1 MHKELTAVDHKER
14 SRTFPCCQRKREMVR
29 YTRWQPKDFRAT
41 HCGAGEERTSMDTFI
56 DKLSQKKNAQEM
68 IRANSAAEAAK
79 MAEMQNQ
86 LKTYDEVMQEIR
98 RVNLKTSENVENV
111 RKLLAECM
119 EKLEGLET
127 DGGDNGNVE
136 QELAGIKALLQERFA
151 QSEDFMHKE
160 SVKVY
165 RNVQAAFT
173 EELEKQ
179 TEQAKVSRGHGTP
192 LWLSVLILVGVTV
205 DIAVTLIPLVLK
217 LTNIKLF

>member
-1 MHKELTAVDHKER
+1 
-14 SRTFPCCQRKREMVR
+14 
-29 YTRWQPKDFRAT
+29 
-41 HCGAGEERTSMDTFI
+41 MDTFI
-56 DKLSQKKNAQEM
+56 DKLAQKKNAQEM

-86 LKTYDEVMQEIR
+86 LKAYDEVMQEIR

-111 RKLLAECM
+111 RKVLAECM
-119 EKLEGLET
+119 EKLESLET
-127 DGGDNGNVE
+127 EDRDDGNVE
-136 QELAGIKALLQERFA
+136 QELAGIKTLLQERFA

-179 TEQAKVSRGHGTP
+179 TEQAKVSQGRGTP
-192 LWLSVLILVGVTV
+192 LWLSVLILVGVIA
-205 DIAVTLIPLVLK
+205 DIAVTLVPLVLK
-217 LTNIKLF
+217 LANINLF

>member
-1 MHKELTAVDHKER
+1 
-14 SRTFPCCQRKREMVR
+14 
-29 YTRWQPKDFRAT
+29 
-41 HCGAGEERTSMDTFI
+41 MDTFI

-179 TEQAKVSRGHGTP
+179 TEQAKVSRGHATP

>member
-1 MHKELTAVDHKER
+1 
-14 SRTFPCCQRKREMVR
+14 
-29 YTRWQPKDFRAT
+29 
-41 HCGAGEERTSMDTFI
+41 MDTFI
-56 DKLSQKKNAQEM
+56 DKLAQKKNAQEM

-86 LKTYDEVMQEIR
+86 LKSYDEVMQEIR

-111 RKLLAECM
+111 RKVLAECM

-127 DGGDNGNVE
+127 EDRDAGNVE
-136 QELAGIKALLQERFA
+136 QELAGIKALLQERLA

-173 EELEKQ
+173 EELAKQ
-179 TEQAKVSRGHGTP
+179 TEQAKVSRRHATP
-192 LWLSVLILVGVTV
+192 LWLSILILAGVIV
-205 DIAVTLIPLVLK
+205 DITVTLIPLVLN

>member
-1 MHKELTAVDHKER
+1 
-14 SRTFPCCQRKREMVR
+14 
-29 YTRWQPKDFRAT
+29 
-41 HCGAGEERTSMDTFI
+41 MDTFI
-56 DKLSQKKNAQEM
+56 DKLAQKKNAQEM

-79 MAEMQNQ
+79 MAQMQNQ
-86 LKTYDEVMQEIR
+86 LNSYDEIMQEIR

-111 RKLLAECM
+111 RKVLAECM
-119 EKLEGLET
+119 EKLENLET
-127 DGGDNGNVE
+127 EARDAGNAE
-136 QELAGIKALLQERFA
+136 QEFAGIKALLQERFA

-173 EELEKQ
+173 DELEKR

-192 LWLSVLILVGVTV
+192 LWLSVLILAGVIV
-205 DIAVTLIPLVLK
+205 DIAVTLIPLVLQ

>member
-1 MHKELTAVDHKER
+1 
-14 SRTFPCCQRKREMVR
+14 
-29 YTRWQPKDFRAT
+29 
-41 HCGAGEERTSMDTFI
+41 MDTFI

-79 MAEMQNQ
+79 MAQMQNQ
-86 LKTYDEVMQEIR
+86 LQSYDEVMQEIR

-111 RKLLAECM
+111 RKVLAECM

-127 DGGDNGNVE
+127 EDRGAEIVE

-179 TEQAKVSRGHGTP
+179 TELAKVSRGHGTP
-192 LWLSVLILVGVTV
+192 LWLSVLILVGVIV
-205 DIAVTLIPLVLK
+205 DIAVTLIPLVLN
-217 LTNIKLF
+217 LANIKLF